1 MDRSNITE
9 RLTPIFRKT
18 FNDDNIIV
26 SEGLTANDVAN
37 WDSLTHMLLIG
48 EVENSFA
55 VKFKLKEL
63 GRLDNVGSLVALI
76 ESKLSK

>member
-1 MDRSNITE
+1 MDRSSITE

-18 FNDDNIIV
+18 FNDDNIV
-26 SEGLTANDVAN
+26 VNEGLTANDVAN

>member
-18 FNDDNIIV
+18 FNDDNIV
-26 SEGLTANDVAN
+26 VNEGLTADDVAN